1 MLNRGPTRLQLR
13 GEGADQLEQ
22 EYQQAK
28 EDRRIAAAEVAA
40 AAAARAAP
48 RTQPQQP
55 LQQQQQAQSA
65 RIPQSAHPPPSFLPA
80 TDASFAQQTPQRTAA
95 VDESTSS
102 FFSVDQ

>member
-28 EDRRIAAAEVAA
+28 EDRRSAAAEAAAA
-40 AAAARAAP
+40 AAAARPAP
-48 RTQPQQP
+48 RTQQQQP

-65 RIPQSAHPPPSFLPA
+65 RIPQSAQPPPSFLPA
-80 TDASFAQQTPQRTAA
+80 TDAFAQQTPQRTSA